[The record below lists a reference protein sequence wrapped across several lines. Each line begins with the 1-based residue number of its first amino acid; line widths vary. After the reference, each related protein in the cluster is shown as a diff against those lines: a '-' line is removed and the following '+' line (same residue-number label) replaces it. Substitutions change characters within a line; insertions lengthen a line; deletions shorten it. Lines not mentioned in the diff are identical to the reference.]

1 MDSEREELE
10 QLRNE
15 LREALE
21 RERIRDER
29 EEVERIRDKNV
40 VDVEFE
46 LWRGNKSK
54 KGNNPGKL
62 IVGMKEKFLF
72 NRQRGNSLHSHCT
85 KKETLN
91 SNVKV
96 KQDFLTMTA
105 SSP

>member
-40 VDVEFE
+40 VDFEFE

-72 NRQRGNSLHSHCT
+72 NRQIGNSLHFHCT

>member
-54 KGNNPGKL
+54 HC
-62 IVGMKEKFLF
+62 
-72 NRQRGNSLHSHCT
+72 QRHYG
-85 KKETLN
+85 
-91 SNVKV
+91 
-96 KQDFLTMTA
+96 
-105 SSP
+105 PRR